1 MKLKSIGKKD
11 IGKLFDEMKKE
22 GRMYGLV
29 NEYDRFLFRE
39 VDALSDPGAEYKHTI
54 LPPKK
59 YFLPQVETIIKY
71 KKNGWDANQAVKSAE
86 KFVVWGARPCD
97 IHAINLLDKIF
108 AADNPDSQYL
118 NRRKN
123 GMVVGVTCQSPCDDK
138 CFCYDIGTLD
148 VAEGYDFLLTDLGA
162 AFLVAVGTPAAE
174 KIAKR
179 LDVLKDASADETRKL
194 DEIKRSRDKVF
205 QKKLKTDVNQLPLL
219 FKGGDAKPMWEDLG
233 KKCLGCGSCNLVCPT
248 CYCFDVLDKNE
259 VNLQAGERIRKWDGC
274 MLKDFTLVAGNE
286 VFRKTKAGRLK
297 HRWHRK
303 FDYLMTKWGQSN
315 CVGCGRC
322 GRACLVDINPID
334 IVNGLTAKN

>member
-1 MKLKSIGKKD
+1 MKLKTINKKD
-11 IGKLFDEMKKE
+11 IGMLFEELKKDR
-22 GRMYGLV
+22 RMYGLV
-29 NEYDRFLFRE
+29 NEYDRFLFKE
-39 VDALSDPGAEYKHTI
+39 VETLSDPGADYKHTV

-59 YFLPQVETIIKY
+59 YFLPQIETLIRYQKD
-71 KKNGWDANQAVKSAE
+71 GWKENEAVAAKE

-108 AADNPDSQYL
+108 EADNADSQYL

-123 GMVVGVTCQSPCDDK
+123 GMVVGVTCQAPCDDK

-148 VAEGYDFLLTDLGA
+148 VDSGYDFLLTDTGA
-162 AFLVAVGTPAAE
+162 TFVVAVGTDAAE
-174 KIAKR
+174 KIAKK
-179 LDVLKDASADETRKL
+179 LGMKDAAAEETKKL
-194 DEIKRSRDKVF
+194 DEMKKNREKVF
-205 QKKLKTDVNQLPLL
+205 TKKLKTEVNLLPLL
-219 FKGGDAKPMWEDLG
+219 FKGGDANPLWEELG
-233 KKCLGCGSCNLVCPT
+233 KKCLACGSCNLVCPT

-259 VNLQAGERIRKWDGC
+259 VNLQGGERVRRWDGC

-334 IVNGLTAKN
+334 IVNGLSAKN